1 MNSTLTI
8 KNNQSH
14 IYQTKTQKAFST
26 SSSVFFDKRS
36 LVKSLNQYQ
45 NILPLHHESPVN
57 SIMIDQ
63 TQQNF
68 QKLQN
73 KQLSQI
79 HPLLS
84 SLNSP
89 QNQINQGLFSAPISP
104 KKQKERIDFQTY
116 AQVKQ
121 IQQQML
127 QKSQS
132 LTSSPSSQS
141 ARNYNLKKSSLFAP
155 QISIQQSKL
164 EKIIQKGE
172 KSLNHFQNK
181 NKQALFEK
189 NIAIPNVLSE
199 PTKINYLF
207 NDIHIMNKQKE
218 ADDLYYGDR
227 FDSQQQQQSPKVQF
241 IRQSTSQSQKRKEG
255 FMNSP
260 SLPNLIE
267 SLVQFQSSITPK
279 KKEVETSAIKRI
291 FEKKEKKSP
300 SITAIQYLES
310 PKQNEQSSPQKQMSN
325 INNNNLVV
333 KINQQNLQKSQN
345 NSFGETGQKQ
355 VIIDINNQVNQD
367 EKSYFNKKKISW
379 SDQLYINTK
388 KNTFNQNQTKQENI
402 DVEQFSPITQ
412 NIQTPLNQSPLL
424 NRQTKSLI
432 NFEKISPIKQNE
444 GSNHNTANHKQHLF
458 KEQVKLQMSQIEV
471 DPRDTEI
478 DRNFKR
484 FKIIE
489 DLQKIRIQEKINQ
502 FKIGDNIDKKQ
513 ILKKNA
519 SKVLIQT
526 QTELPPCI
534 FNTKCNSSLTL
545 INNLQSNINCNP
557 HTQQRQQKEKE
568 QNELT
573 QEEDIEQCN
582 QADQTQNNLSK
593 NQIQAPPSLINIESG
608 IIQNTVNESEVT
620 PSIESIEKNTFGSY
634 IKSNMNINLQG
645 LSQQNIED
653 DVDTP
658 LMLQSHS
665 SSLLQKNHNNSV
677 DHKQINGNN
686 APDLEPKMM
695 LRKQVTLKL
704 KTIQNQDL
712 GDSQNNFESLIKG
725 HLSDNSFSTNSPRS
739 PYLRK
744 QYKQSIR
751 KSAFTSN
758 LNTPKSSARR
768 NTKLL
773 TINPKLN
780 SNEQINF
787 LDAIF
792 NEDDIKI
799 LHELSFYISDLM
811 KALKQDISLQ
821 LKNDIYYFCTPD
833 FDQFIFSI
841 SQFIQYI
848 CTQTQQDRNNHYIC
862 PFKLNDSIVE
872 QLLYLFINK
881 LSEINLGEKYI
892 DIFRNA
898 FNKHKQLVLASNLSQ
913 KLGGEMQKKRIIT
926 EVIDYQMQNSVNSI
940 YERYQKDDLIQSQL
954 KTFDLILKSS
964 CEEVSE
970 QDWKDV
976 KYYNAVDIF
985 ESKKAFINVLS
996 RHKNFYDEEFC
1007 YELIEQIERCRDNIS
1022 HSLSIHRFGNDQ
1034 KFIKSL
1040 KEFIVKIQFIQKL
1053 GNFEK
1058 ETIINTIIN
1067 YFFSPNVTSQQFI
1080 SVFKQHQLQLNKS
1093 QFSEIQELLINHL
1106 RVEQEYNENLD
1117 YKHQFQ
1123 YKIQKINWQIQ
1134 KSPLN
1139 TLGDL
1144 TSFFQFFNSWID
1156 QQISQKRN
1164 LKGFEP
1170 YEVRSTENFECIL
1183 KFYYNT
1189 HEVFNVKDIQFS
1201 LNLPIFETET
1211 LIKFWLKGIKHTLI
1225 QHCGLQK
1232 SEAIIFRDEISKL
1245 MLNQG
1250 NQQIIKRL
1258 NTQNS
1263 FKNAISNISN

>member
-1 MNSTLTI
+1 MNSTLNI
-8 KNNQSH
+8 KNSQSPF
-14 IYQTKTQKAFST
+14 YQTKNQKVFST
-26 SSSVFFDKRS
+26 SSSLFFDKRS

-45 NILPLHHESPVN
+45 QNSPTHQNESPIL
-57 SIMIDQ
+57 SYMMDSS
-63 TQQNF
+63 QQNM
-68 QKLQN
+68 QNLQN
-73 KQLSQI
+73 KQLN
-79 HPLLS
+79 PLLTNF
-84 SLNSP
+84 NSP
-89 QNQINQGLFSAPISP
+89 KSQINQGLFSAPISP
-104 KKQKERIDFQTY
+104 KKQIERVDFSTY

-121 IQQQML
+121 IQQQMQ
-127 QKSQS
+127 QKFQS
-132 LTSSPSSQS
+132 LSSSPQNQS
-141 ARNYNLKKSSLFAP
+141 VRTQNQKKSSLFAP

-172 KSLNHFQNK
+172 KSLSHFQTK
-181 NKQALFEK
+181 NKQALQEK
-189 NIAIPNVLSE
+189 DIAIPSVLSE

-218 ADDLYYGDR
+218 VVDIY
-227 FDSQQQQQSPKVQF
+227 FKDSLQQQQSPKVSF
-241 IRQSTSQSQKRKEG
+241 LRQNTSSSQRRNEG
-255 FMNSP
+255 FKNFP
-260 SLPNLIE
+260 SLPNLVE
-267 SLVQFQSSITPK
+267 SLVQFQASIIPK
-279 KKEVETSAIKRI
+279 KEIEISAVKRV

-300 SITAIQYLES
+300 SITANQYLES
-310 PKQNEQSSPQKQMSN
+310 PFLNEQSSPQKTMSN
-325 INNNNLVV
+325 INNQVV
-333 KINQQNLQKSQN
+333 KVNLQNQQKSQDN
-345 NSFGETGQKQ
+345 PFGETGQKY
-355 VIIDINNQVNQD
+355 IISVVNNQVNQD

-388 KNTFNQNQTKQENI
+388 NNPCNQNQTKQENI
-402 DVEQFSPITQ
+402 DLEQFSPIIQ
-412 NIQTPLNQSPLL
+412 NAQTPLNQSPLL
-424 NRQTKSLI
+424 SRQTKSLV
-432 NFEKISPIKQNE
+432 NFEKISPIKSNE
-444 GSNHNTANHKQHLF
+444 GSSQKQQLF
-458 KEQVKLQMSQIEV
+458 KEQIKLQMNQIEV
-471 DPRDTEI
+471 DSRDTEI

-484 FKIIE
+484 FKVIE
-489 DLQKIRIQEKINQ
+489 DLQKLRIQEKINQ
-502 FKIGDNIDKKQ
+502 FKISDNIDKKQ

-526 QTELPPCI
+526 QTELPPPI
-534 FNTKCNSSLTL
+534 FNSKCNSSFTL
-545 INNLQSNINCNP
+545 INNFQGSINQSP
-557 HTQQRQQKEKE
+557 PSFQKQKKEKE
-568 QNELT
+568 QNDLT
-573 QEEDIEQCN
+573 QEDLEQGN
-582 QADQTQNNLSK
+582 QADYTQNNLSK
-593 NQIQAPPSLINIESG
+593 NHFQAPPSLINIDNG
-608 IIQNTVNESEVT
+608 IIQNNANETEIT

-653 DVDTP
+653 DVDAP
-658 LMLQSHS
+658 LMLQSYS

-677 DHKQINGNN
+677 DHKQSNANN
-686 APDLEPKMM
+686 TPDLEPKMM

-704 KTIQNQDL
+704 KTIQNQDI

-758 LNTPKSSARR
+758 LNTPKNSARR

-773 TINPKLN
+773 TINPKIN

-787 LDAIF
+787 LEGIF

-799 LHELSFYISDLM
+799 LHELSFYIPDLL
-811 KALKQDISLQ
+811 KTLKQDISDQ

-848 CTQTQQDRNNHYIC
+848 CTQTQQDRNNHYIW
-862 PFKLNDSIVE
+862 PYKLNDSIVE
-872 QLLYLFINK
+872 QLLYLFISK
-881 LSEINLGEKYI
+881 LSEINFDEKYI

-898 FNKHKQLVLASNLSQ
+898 FNKHKQLVLASTLSQ
-913 KLGGEMQKKRIIT
+913 KLGGEMQKQRIIS

-940 YERYQKDDLIQSQL
+940 YERYQKGDLIQSQL
-954 KTFDLILKSS
+954 KTFELILKSS

-970 QDWKDV
+970 QDWKEV

-985 ESKKAFINVLS
+985 ESKKAFFNVLS
-996 RHKNFYDEEFC
+996 RHKNFYDEELC
-1007 YELIEQIERCRDNIS
+1007 YQLIEQIERCRDNIS

-1040 KEFIVKIQFIQKL
+1040 KKFIVKIQFIQKL

-1093 QFSEIQELLINHL
+1093 QFLEIQELLINLL
-1106 RVEQEYNENLD
+1106 RVEQEYNENID

-1123 YKIQKINWQIQ
+1123 HKIQKIMWQIE
-1134 KSPLN
+1134 KNPLN
-1139 TLGDL
+1139 VLGDL
-1144 TSFFQFFNSWID
+1144 TSFFEYFNSWID
-1156 QQISQKRN
+1156 QQIAQKRN

-1189 HEVFNVKDIQFS
+1189 YEVFNVKDIQFS
-1201 LNLPIFETET
+1201 LNLPIFETEA
-1211 LIKFWLKGIKHTLI
+1211 LIKFWLKGIKHTII
-1225 QHCGLQK
+1225 QHCGLPK
-1232 SEAIIFRDEISKL
+1232 SEAINFRDEISKL
-1245 MLNQG
+1245 MLNQK
-1250 NQQIIKRL
+1250 NQSIIKRL
-1258 NTQNS
+1258 NTQTS
-1263 FKNAISNISN
+1263 FKNAISNITN

>member
-1 MNSTLTI
+1 MNS
-8 KNNQSH
+8 
-14 IYQTKTQKAFST
+14 
-26 SSSVFFDKRS
+26 
-36 LVKSLNQYQ
+36 
-45 NILPLHHESPVN
+45 
-57 SIMIDQ
+57 
-63 TQQNF
+63 
-68 QKLQN
+68 
-73 KQLSQI
+73 
-79 HPLLS
+79 
-84 SLNSP
+84 
-89 QNQINQGLFSAPISP
+89 GLFSAPIRP
-104 KKQKERIDFQTY
+104 KKQKERVDFSTY

-121 IQQQML
+121 IQQQMQ

-132 LTSSPSSQS
+132 LTSSPQNQS
-141 ARNYNLKKSSLFAP
+141 ARSQNQKKCSLFAP

-172 KSLNHFQNK
+172 KSLSHFQSK
-181 NKQALFEK
+181 NKQALLEK

-218 ADDLYYGDR
+218 VDDLYYGDKME
-227 FDSQQQQQSPKVQF
+227 SYQQQQSPKVQF
-241 IRQSTSQSQKRKEG
+241 LRQNTSSSQRKKEG
-255 FMNSP
+255 FKNSP

-267 SLVQFQSSITPK
+267 SLVQFQSSIIPK
-279 KKEVETSAIKRI
+279 KKDTELSAVKRI

-300 SITAIQYLES
+300 SITANQYLES
-310 PKQNEQSSPQKQMSN
+310 PLQNESFSPQKKMSN
-325 INNNNLVV
+325 INKLVV
-333 KINQQNLQKSQN
+333 KINQHNLQKSQD
-345 NSFGETGQKQ
+345 NSFGESGQKQ
-355 VIIDINNQVNQD
+355 VISDTNNQVNQD

-388 KNTFNQNQTKQENI
+388 KNTSNQNQTKQENI
-402 DVEQFSPITQ
+402 DLEQFSPIIQ

-424 NRQTKSLI
+424 TRQTKSLI
-432 NFEKISPIKQNE
+432 NFEKISPIKSND
-444 GSNHNTANHKQHLF
+444 GSNISVTNQKQQLF
-458 KEQVKLQMSQIEV
+458 KEQVKLQMSQIET

-489 DLQKIRIQEKINQ
+489 DLQKLRIQEKINQ
-502 FKIGDNIDKKQ
+502 FKITDNIDKKQ

-519 SKVLIQT
+519 SKILIQT
-526 QTELPPCI
+526 QTELPSSI

-545 INNLQSNINCNP
+545 INNFQGNISLSP
-557 HTQQRQQKEKE
+557 PSQQKQRKEKE
-568 QNELT
+568 QNEIT
-573 QEEDIEQCN
+573 QEDIEQGN
-582 QADQTQNNLSK
+582 QVDCTQINLSK
-593 NQIQAPPSLINIESG
+593 NHIQAPPSLINIESG
-608 IIQNTVNESEVT
+608 LIQNNINETEVT

-634 IKSNMNINLQG
+634 IRSNMNINLQG

-658 LMLQSHS
+658 LMLQSYS
-665 SSLLQKNHNNSV
+665 NSLLQKNHNNSV
-677 DHKQINGNN
+677 DHKQNN
-686 APDLEPKMM
+686 TNNTPDLEPKMM

-704 KTIQNQDL
+704 KTIQNQDI

-758 LNTPKSSARR
+758 LNTPKSSARA
-768 NTKLL
+768 NTKQL

-787 LDAIF
+787 LDGIF
-792 NEDDIKI
+792 NEDDIKT
-799 LHELSFYISDLM
+799 LHELSFYIPDLL
-811 KALKQDISLQ
+811 KALKQDISFQ

-848 CTQTQQDRNNHYIC
+848 CTKTQQDRNDHYIC

-872 QLLYLFINK
+872 QLLFLFISK
-881 LSEINLGEKYI
+881 LSEINLDEKYI

-898 FNKHKQLVLASNLSQ
+898 FNKHKQLVLASTLSQ
-913 KLGGEMQKKRIIT
+913 KLGGEMQKQRIIS
-926 EVIDYQMQNSVNSI
+926 EVIDYQIQNSVNSI
-940 YERYQKDDLIQSQL
+940 YERYQKEDLIQSQL
-954 KTFDLILKSS
+954 KTFELILRSS
-964 CEEVSE
+964 CEEVPE
-970 QDWKDV
+970 QDWKEV

-996 RHKNFYDEEFC
+996 RHKNFYDEELC
-1007 YELIEQIERCRDNIS
+1007 YQLIEQIERYRDNIS

-1040 KEFIVKIQFIQKL
+1040 KEFIVKIQFVQKL
-1053 GNFEK
+1053 GSFEK

-1080 SVFKQHQLQLNKS
+1080 SIFKQHQLQLNKS

-1106 RVEQEYNENLD
+1106 RVEQEYNENIE

-1123 YKIQKINWQIQ
+1123 YKIQKIMWQIE
-1134 KSPLN
+1134 KNPLN
-1139 TLGDL
+1139 VLGDL
-1144 TSFFQFFNSWID
+1144 TSFFQYFNSWID
-1156 QQISQKRN
+1156 QQIAQKRN

-1170 YEVRSTENFECIL
+1170 YEVKSTENFECIL

-1189 HEVFNVKDIQFS
+1189 YEVFNVKDVQFS
-1201 LNLPIFETET
+1201 LNLPIFETEA
-1211 LIKFWLKGIKHTLI
+1211 LIKFWLKGIKHTII
-1225 QHCGLQK
+1225 QHCGLPK
-1232 SEAIIFRDEISKL
+1232 SEAINFRDEITKL
-1245 MLNQG
+1245 MLNQE

-1263 FKNAISNISN
+1263 FKAAISNISN